1 MSVKQKFRK
10 SKKTKGKSN
19 KNKKYNNEKRSKI
32 QRKTKK
38 RVLRGGRIV
47 GLRMKNSFLG
57 LSTGECENF
66 FKDIK
71 QTYPNGIPP
80 EELVS
85 GTQGKTDF
93 EYCSKKFIQKGLD
106 DHIPEVSP
114 PSTPAPE
121 PEEPVVE
128 DNAGLTEQRLAQ
140 DDSRAPEAPLEP
152 GSSGVEV
159 NQEAPAEAA
168 LQEEEAEAIKKRK
181 EEAED
186 QVAKDSEVQTDE
198 MPDSTQ
204 TLALSKQHEDL
215 AGKYEELEK
224 NEKVSDIRE
233 IYKNAKEYHNRI
245 SSRLWIRSTE
255 QEETEKS
262 KTSPGE
268 ETDAPAQLQAPTP
281 ANVQQD
287 QTDTI
292 SQPIALYVAPEAK
305 LVNPEIVD
313 DLKLFPREC
322 FGKYSIC
329 KKKINEADNQS
340 FFCYQFFKRMK
351 EFFIKRSTS
360 IDFNSLLSD
369 DNPPPFS
376 TSPNFIER
384 YLNFIEFYNQHMADG
399 DDTKKF
405 VVKRDDRGGV
415 DTNPKDKKYI
425 AMEKYPEIDLK
436 TFFDNCYK
444 LYKLSLPEVCYL
456 RLADSAYDNEK
467 LRSDVSTTMTTEELR
482 NKLDSFTPTIFS
494 PTSIE
499 KENLGIVIQ
508 VLSQYKQKYEELNKE
523 FRGSKLFSELSAYN
537 NILPSGDSLSQS
549 ILSVPRDS
557 NGHSLL
563 DFIQFIVNE
572 KLLFPVF
579 GIVCTTSTDKT
590 RADVRKGIQNII
602 TESQGSIR
610 KIVDDR
616 SIFTTTCPFIQNNP
630 DIKKKIIDLIMSNN
644 EKITHPETFDF
655 PSDEEKK
662 CAQRSINFVNELKEQ
677 RNDFKTD
684 IFFHMIIFACYN
696 TMNSE
701 DGRWGI
707 QGTTL
712 MILFMNIFIINFFID
727 ILREV
732 NTSCLQFLDKEPG
745 SVILIDKNVS
755 TFLEFII
762 ELKSFLLDLKV
773 KEKTGGEYKVDEDAI
788 TELYERFEEIQRSI
802 KERNNET
809 LKFIEGLE
817 LDKYPQDSRESDKS
831 DKSDKSNK
839 SDKTKFK
846 IMHEYY
852 LRLKMIDVC
861 TELKQNVEGVYTQE
875 YPGEIKKLESKQ
887 PVLEFSDDMSQRFN
901 ASKFKKSQLVD
912 IKEGCKLFVVKD
924 LIMFARYL
932 RKNKQT
938 ESSVVLENNFLIQ
951 LNRCCDPGDIFAKGV
966 DSREH
971 LKRIS
976 RAFYGLSELWPYIN
990 DEQKPK
996 ILKLPGVKALIE
1008 KFKNESD
1015 FKTKVKW
1022 QCNDDGKAEKKGGLR
1037 WWGKSENRKDII
1049 EHITPD
1055 QLPQICEADVN
1066 NSPLKDLINLEPEL
1080 VLEQSEIQ
1088 QETPEQTAARI
1099 QIETARENA
1108 EEEFARDKAEAE
1120 AEAEAE
1126 ALKNPKLTQEQKDE
1140 IRKNNKLK
1148 LAMSYASILNNE
1160 NLDKNSDLVKRAEEF
1175 ADKNKAIYLEAKALL
1190 FVGQKPPKYESE
1202 NLSVQATIDERSKQ
1216 QTERNK
1222 QIQAKTYEPRGST
1235 SLFGKFTNVLKSVNP
1250 FSTGGTT
1257 STKTKHKS
1265 NHKSKAKTQSKPKHK
1280 NKSKPKPKPKHRTK
1294 AKTIKKNKRAH
1305 HKFDKKYT
1313 RKR

>member
-10 SKKTKGKSN
+10 SKKIKGKSN

-38 RVLRGGRIV
+38 RVLRGGLNTEIVYENAGTSDVRIR
-47 GLRMKNSFLG
+47 GM
-57 LSTGECENF
+57 TGKYSLKKPLPIECERWLTNIAEIYSPKNPPPLEIGTKGKKDFDYCESKVGPYTNF
-66 FKDIK
+66 
-71 QTYPNGIPP
+71 
-80 EELVS
+80 
-85 GTQGKTDF
+85 
-93 EYCSKKFIQKGLD
+93 
-106 DHIPEVSP
+106 SP

-128 DNAGLTEQRLAQ
+128 DNAGLTEQRLAG
-140 DDSRAPEAPLEP
+140 DNSGETLDT

-292 SQPIALYVAPEAK
+292 SQPIALHVAPEAK

-329 KKKINEADNQS
+329 KKKINEVDNQS

-351 EFFIKRSTS
+351 EFFIKRSPS
-360 IDFNSLLSD
+360 IDFDSLLSSE
-369 DNPPPFS
+369 NAPPFS
-376 TSPNFIER
+376 ASPNFIER
-384 YLNFIEFYNQHMADG
+384 YLNFFEFYNQHMANG

-415 DTNPKDKKYI
+415 DTNPKDKRYI

-444 LYKLSLPEVCYL
+444 LYELSLPEVCYL

-467 LRSDVSTTMTTEELR
+467 LRSEVSTTMTSEELR

-499 KENLGIVIQ
+499 KNNLDIVIQ
-508 VLSQYKQKYEELNKE
+508 VLSQYKQKYNELNDE
-523 FRGSKLFSELSAYN
+523 FKGSKLFSELSAYN

-572 KLLFPVF
+572 KLLIPVF
-579 GIVCTTSTDKT
+579 GIVCTTSTNKT
-590 RADVRKGIQNII
+590 RADVREGIQKII
-602 TESQGSIR
+602 FESQGSKEIIG
-610 KIVDDR
+610 KIVDDS
-616 SIFTTTCPFIQNNP
+616 SIFTTTCQFIQNNP
-630 DIKKKIIDLIMSNN
+630 DIKEKIIDLIMSNN
-644 EKITHPETFDF
+644 EKITQPETFDF
-655 PSDEEKK
+655 PSDKEKK

-684 IFFHMIIFACYN
+684 IFFHMIIFACYS
-696 TMNSE
+696 TMNNE
-701 DGRWGI
+701 NGRWGI

-712 MILFMNIFIINFFID
+712 MILFMNIFIIKFFTN
-727 ILREV
+727 ILRQV
-732 NTSCLQFLDKEPG
+732 NTSCLEFLDKEQG

-762 ELKSFLLDLKV
+762 ALKPFLLDLKV
-773 KEKTGGEYKVDEDAI
+773 KEKTEDEYNLDENAI
-788 TELYERFEEIQRSI
+788 TELYEQFEEIQHSI
-802 KERNNET
+802 KERNNEN
-809 LKFIEGLE
+809 LKFIEGL
-817 LDKYPQDSRESDKS
+817 DI
-831 DKSDKSNK
+831 SDKSNK
-839 SDKTKFK
+839 SNKTKFQ

-861 TELKQNVEGVYTQE
+861 TELEQKVKDVYTKK

-887 PVLEFSDDMSQRFN
+887 PVLELSGDVPQLFDPRIIE
-901 ASKFKKSQLVD
+901 KSQLVH
-912 IKEGCKLFVVKD
+912 IKEGCKDFVVSLISVARAIKAGKYFDEHGTNITKYDDKGNNITKVRYDKD
-924 LIMFARYL
+924 QL
-932 RKNKQT
+932 KQL
-938 ESSVVLENNFLIQ
+938 SI
-951 LNRCCDPGDIFAKGV
+951 CCDPRDIFDKGV

-976 RAFYGLSELWPYIN
+976 RAFYGLSEMWPYII
-990 DEQKPK
+990 DEQKSK
-996 ILKLPGVKALIE
+996 ILKLPGVEALIK
-1008 KFKNESD
+1008 KFKNDSD
-1015 FKTKVKW
+1015 FKTKVEW

-1037 WWGKSENRKDII
+1037 WWGKSENRKNIT
-1049 EHITPD
+1049 EHINPGNL
-1055 QLPQICEADVN
+1055 QQICEADVN
-1066 NSPLKDLINLEPEL
+1066 SSPLKDLINLEPEL
-1080 VLEQSEIQ
+1080 VPEQAEIQ
-1088 QETPEQTAARI
+1088 QETPQQTAARK
-1099 QIETARENA
+1099 NA
-1108 EEEFARDKAEAE
+1108 EKEFARDKAEAE
-1120 AEAEAE
+1120 AEAKDADEPIPLTPEEIESNLIHDAYNNLETINNPSKTSNPNSIPIAQEAIE
-1126 ALKNPKLTQEQKDE
+1126 TLQKENFLVYLKALAMYKSGTKP
-1140 IRKNNKLK
+1140 NKLIPK
-1148 LAMSYASILNNE
+1148 GRL
-1160 NLDKNSDLVKRAEEF
+1160 
-1175 ADKNKAIYLEAKALL
+1175 
-1190 FVGQKPPKYESE
+1190 GQKFT
-1202 NLSVQATIDERSKQ
+1202 AER
-1216 QTERNK
+1216 TEKNK
-1222 QIQAKTYEPRGST
+1222 QIEAETYEPPGST
-1235 SLFGKFTNVLKSVNP
+1235 SLFGKFKSMIGLG
-1250 FSTGGTT
+1250 GGTT
-1257 STKTKHKS
+1257 LTNTKHKS